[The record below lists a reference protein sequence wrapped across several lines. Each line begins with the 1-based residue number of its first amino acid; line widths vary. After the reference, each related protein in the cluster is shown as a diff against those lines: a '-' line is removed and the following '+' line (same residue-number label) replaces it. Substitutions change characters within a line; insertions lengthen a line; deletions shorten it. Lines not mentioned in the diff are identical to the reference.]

1 MGIVIVALAILIG
14 RLDQKKE
21 VRELKGELASL
32 RSQADRLDQLI
43 EQLVAERGVVRG
55 LEAENEDLKVQLQG
69 LETQLGEMKKAIDQT
84 ALERELIQELQKEI
98 QTLKVQTGERGLAIV
113 VNPEEKVGVQQEEAP
128 AAPTL
133 KTLSITTDSSWKVF
147 DAKMEGWAEASFED
161 RNWLKA
167 EELFPVSIGDFP
179 VKAVW
184 FPERPYPF
192 KAFFRRSFEVQG
204 SRVISGRMIVKLYSA
219 MYRFWGN
226 LLHIYLNGS
235 LVGSVK
241 EAYSGDTEFDVGP
254 LLRPGR
260 NLIAV
265 EADFGG
271 RPDADHW
278 WGLVLIVRSE

>member
-1 MGIVIVALAILIG
+1 
-14 RLDQKKE
+14 
-21 VRELKGELASL
+21 
-32 RSQADRLDQLI
+32 
-43 EQLVAERGVVRG
+43 
-55 LEAENEDLKVQLQG
+55 
-69 LETQLGEMKKAIDQT
+69 
-84 ALERELIQELQKEI
+84 LERELIQELQKEI
-98 QTLKVQTGERGLAIV
+98 QALKVQTGERGLAIV
-113 VNPEEKVGVQQEEAP
+113 ANPEEKVGVQQEEAP

-147 DAKMEGWAEASFED
+147 DAKMEGWAEANFD
-161 RNWLKA
+161 DKNWLKA

-179 VKAVW
+179 VKAIW

-192 KAFFRRSFEVQG
+192 KAFFRRSFEIQG

-241 EAYSGDTEFDVGP
+241 EAYSGDQEFDVGP

-271 RPDADHW
+271 RPDNDHW